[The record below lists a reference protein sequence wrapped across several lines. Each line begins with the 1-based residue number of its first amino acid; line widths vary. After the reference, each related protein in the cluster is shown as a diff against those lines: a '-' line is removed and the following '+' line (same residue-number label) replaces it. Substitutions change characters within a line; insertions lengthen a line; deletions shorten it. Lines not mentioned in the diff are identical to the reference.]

1 MVKVH
6 GMAWY
11 HMTVRVP
18 VPNGRM
24 LKLLGNTYFLSFQT
38 SSTIISLT
46 LNRHN
51 LIRNSKA
58 HPIYTLPPE
67 VIDAGMSTSD
77 ETMIHAASD
86 ILLIND
92 QILVAN
98 RRVIGPYLKIT
109 HRDTIAIFNIVKSRL
124 VPAGHVRTGCWRPRE
139 LMLVKRERDHGDLL
153 AVTCNGEG
161 KEGAGVALFDP
172 HHGYKEVSRWDSE
185 MSVMGI
191 AGVTIDV

>member
-11 HMTVRVP
+11 HMTVRRP

-24 LKLLGNTYFLSFQT
+24 LKLAGNTYFLSFQT
-38 SSTIISLT
+38 SSTIISLP

-58 HPIYTLPPE
+58 HPSYTLPPE

-77 ETMIHAASD
+77 GTVIHASSE
-86 ILLIND
+86 ILHIND

-109 HRDTIAIFNIVKSRL
+109 LRDTIAIFNVVKSRL
-124 VPAGHVRTGCWRPRE
+124 VPAGHIRTGCWRPRE
-139 LMLVKRERDHGDLL
+139 LMLVKRDRGDLL

-161 KEGAGVALFDP
+161 KEGAGVVLFDP
-172 HHGYKEVSRWDSE
+172 HHGYKEVSRWDSA

-191 AGVTIDV
+191 AGVTVDV